1 MTRMNF
7 LKTKNYMKPIS
18 LFFMKSTL
26 TTILF
31 MLIALTS
38 ISQYEEH
45 VNYHI
50 TVVDGMSKAEEGTF
64 QLTITPKFK
73 PVFTDDLLYFI
84 EAQRD
89 ENKDVRISLMDCAE
103 LFIPSREKVNSPS
116 FVALDL
122 YSH

>member
-1 MTRMNF
+1 
-7 LKTKNYMKPIS
+7 MKPIS

-64 QLTITPKFK
+64 QLTKKNFFTCFPKRK
-73 PVFTDDLLYFI
+73 MV
-84 EAQRD
+84 
-89 ENKDVRISLMDCAE
+89 M
-103 LFIPSREKVNSPS
+103 
-116 FVALDL
+116 ALPFL
-122 YSH
+122 